1 MAKADR
7 HHGVTSKEFTEGV
20 RPISDIATNVIGL
33 VAVADDA
40 DAAAFP
46 LDTPVYIG
54 STYDAMAKAGTKGN
68 LAKVLDGISDQA
80 DCRAIVVRVKDNTN
94 ADQLKAAIIGSA
106 EGGKFTGLKALRR
119 AGAVTGIKPKILGVP
134 DYDSQ
139 EVAAEL
145 VSVAQALNAF
155 CYASAG
161 GADDIAEV
169 ASYRENFSQRE
180 IMLIDNDFLAFDTTT
195 GKPVKS
201 TIERILGVRAKTDQQ
216 IGWHKSLSNCEIN
229 GVIGLDK
236 PRTFDLLNKNCDA
249 NTLNNS
255 DITTL
260 IRDGGFFP
268 WGNRTCA
275 QDPMY
280 AFEVATRSAQIV
292 KETIATSY
300 RWAIDK
306 PMHPSLLRDIGFGIN
321 AKLAEYV
328 RRGYLLGG
336 RVYVEAALNNKE
348 RVGNGIFRFD
358 YEFTPVPPLENL
370 ELAQHVTDSFIVN
383 LVDKTVK
390 FASDYQTVTV

>member
-1 MAKADR
+1 MAQADR
-7 HHGVTSKEFTEGV
+7 HHGVTAKEFTEGV
-20 RPISDIATNVIGL
+20 RPINDIATNIIGL

-46 LDTPVYIG
+46 LNTPVYVG
-54 STYDAMAKAGTKGN
+54 STYNAMAKAGEKGN

-80 DCRAIVVRVKDNTN
+80 DCRAIIVRVPGAEDPET
-94 ADQLKAAIIGSA
+94 LKSNIIGTA
-106 EGGKFTGLKALRR
+106 GGGQFTGLKALRR
-119 AGAVTGIKPKILGVP
+119 AGAVTGFKPKILGVP

-145 VSVAQALNAF
+145 VSVAQAMNAF

-161 GADDIAEV
+161 GAADISEV
-169 ASYRENFSQRE
+169 AAYRENFGQRE
-180 IMLIDNDFLAFDTTT
+180 IMLIDNDFLAYDPVS
-195 GKPVKS
+195 KKAVKS
-201 TIERILGVRAKTDQQ
+201 TIERILGLRAKVDQQ
-216 IGWHKSLSNCEIN
+216 IGWHKSLSNCEVN
-229 GVIGLDK
+229 GVTGIAL
-236 PRTFDLLNKNCDA
+236 PRTFDLLDKNCDA
-249 NTLNNS
+249 NALNNH

-260 IRDGGFFP
+260 IRDGGFYP
-268 WGNRTCA
+268 WGNRTCS
-275 QDPMY
+275 QEPMY

-292 KETIATSY
+292 KETIASSF

-328 RRGYLLGG
+328 LRGQLLGG
-336 RVYVEAALNNKE
+336 RVDVDAALNNKE
-348 RVGNGIFRFD
+348 RVSNGIFRFD

-370 ELAQHVTDSFIVN
+370 ELAQHVTDTYIVN

-390 FASDYQTVTV
+390 FASDYQVTTV

>member
-1 MAKADR
+1 MAQADR
-7 HHGVTSKEFTEGV
+7 HHGVTAKEFTEGV
-20 RPISDIATNVIGL
+20 RPINDIATNIIGL

-46 LDTPVYIG
+46 LNTPVYVG
-54 STYDAMAKAGTKGN
+54 STYNAMAKAGEKGN

-80 DCRAIVVRVKDNTN
+80 DCRAIIVRVPG
-94 ADQLKAAIIGSA
+94 ADDPETLKSNIIGTA
-106 EGGKFTGLKALRR
+106 GGGQFTGLKALRR
-119 AGAVTGIKPKILGVP
+119 AGAVTGFKPKILGVP

-145 VSVAQALNAF
+145 VSVAQAMNAF

-161 GADDIAEV
+161 GAADISEV
-169 ASYRENFSQRE
+169 AAYRENFGQRE
-180 IMLIDNDFLAFDTTT
+180 IMLIDNDFLAYDPVS
-195 GKPVKS
+195 KKAVKS
-201 TIERILGVRAKTDQQ
+201 TIERILGLRAKVDAQ
-216 IGWHKSLSNCEIN
+216 IGWHKSLSNCEVN
-229 GVIGLDK
+229 GVTGIAL
-236 PRTFDLLNKNCDA
+236 PRTFDLLDKNCDA
-249 NTLNNS
+249 NALNNH

-260 IRDGGFFP
+260 IRDGGFYP
-268 WGNRTCA
+268 WGNRTCS
-275 QDPMY
+275 QEPMY

-292 KETIATSY
+292 KETIASSF

-328 RRGYLLGG
+328 LRGQLLGG
-336 RVYVEAALNNKE
+336 RVDVDAALNNKE
-348 RVGNGIFRFD
+348 RVSNGIFRFD

-370 ELAQHVTDSFIVN
+370 ELAQHVTDTYIVN

-390 FASDYQTVTV
+390 FASDYQVTTV